1 MGPKLAVKVAKKVV
15 VGIVCGVSSI
25 VVSTVTNAVLAAV
38 VLVRFVVMILL
49 RSLSSTVTFVGETA
63 INTIYFFCE
72 RYRLLYP
79 HVCRSDCDEHR
90 AVYSQPIIVVS
101 VWRLVATILTAT
113 LGETC
118 YLAHTSVG
126 RIFDFISDYM
136 LSLQAF
142 SAGLP
147 GLAKVF
153 KAQATDVQTGVNL
166 KSIISQAM
174 SSFIDTVVYLIIGDE
189 KKFSDG
195 LVPNLFTE
203 VFKTLPLSFDL
214 GKVILTGTV
223 DIAKETLSTAFSS
236 LKELTSLSGIMA
248 GCRGTAS

>member
-1 MGPKLAVKVAKKVV
+1 MGAQIALKVVKKIV
-15 VGIVCGVSSI
+15 VGILSGVSSI
-25 VVSTVTNAVLAAV
+25 AVSTVTNTVLAAV

-49 RSLSSTVTFVGETA
+49 RSLGSTVTFVGETA
-63 INTIYFFCE
+63 INTISFVRDTVFSI
-72 RYRLLYP
+72 LTFVVQTVTSTVLFILN
-79 HVCRSDCDEHR
+79 
-90 AVYSQPIIVVS
+90 QFVS
-101 VWRLVATILTAT
+101 VWRLVVTILTAT

-118 YLAHTSVG
+118 YLAQKSVG
-126 RIFDFISDYM
+126 RIFDFVSDYM

-147 GLAKVF
+147 GLAKVL
-153 KAQATDVQTGVNL
+153 KAQATDVKTGVNL
-166 KSIISQAM
+166 KYIIGQAIR
-174 SSFIDTVVYLIIGDE
+174 SFVDTLVYLIMGDE

-195 LVPNLFTE
+195 IVPNLFTE

-214 GKVILTGTV
+214 GKLILTGTV
-223 DIAKETLSTAFSS
+223 DIAKETLGIAFSS